1 MDLPAVAAS
10 EAPGKNR
17 ALPRST
23 PQTLPIVFGR
33 TAAALTVLAVSS
45 VLALPAQAQDIE
57 AGRQKAAE
65 VCFACH
71 GEDGNTPLDP
81 SYPKLAGQYQD
92 YLEHALLDYKNDR
105 RKNPLMGPQAK
116 LLSREEIRNVAAYYA
131 SLPGTITNR
140 R

>member
-1 MDLPAVAAS
+1 MLPEAAGWVAPGAILSGRTVAA
-10 EAPGKNR
+10 
-17 ALPRST
+17 L
-23 PQTLPIVFGR
+23 
-33 TAAALTVLAVSS
+33 AALVVAS
-45 VLALPAQAQDIE
+45 VLTMPVQAQDIE
-57 AGRQKAAE
+57 AGRQKANE

-71 GEDGNTPLDP
+71 GQDGNTPLDP

-92 YLEHALLDYKNDR
+92 YLEHALLDYQNDR

-116 LLSREEIRNVAAYYA
+116 LLSREEIRNVAAWYA